1 MLTWQETVIRLF
13 IAAALG
19 GLIGLDRSRRDLGA
33 GLRTHMLVSVGSALI
48 MLVSSYGFSQTLK
61 TSLVVLDPSRVAAQV
76 VSGIGFLGA
85 GTILLRK
92 EIVRGLTT
100 AAGIWAVAAI
110 GLAVGC
116 GLYGAAFFATAIILG
131 ILITLK
137 PIERRFLRRRRKN
150 RIIVTWDSDRCELSA
165 VAQAVQRS
173 KPASARIDIDYQF
186 MGGAT
191 RTERVDM
198 VLTNQNTGTDRDTES
213 GNSDAAAAVVTQ
225 LKKLDGILKIEFA
238 SPRATVS
245 ESPDEYEIEGH

>member
-13 IAAALG
+13 VAAVLG

-48 MLVSSYGFSQTLK
+48 MLVSSYGFSHTLK
-61 TSLVVLDPSRVAAQV
+61 SSLIVLDPSRVAAQV

-110 GLAVGC
+110 GLAVGG
-116 GLYGAAFFATAIILG
+116 GLYGAALFATAIILG
-131 ILITLK
+131 ILVALK
-137 PIERRFLRRRRKN
+137 PLERRFLRRRRKD
-150 RIIVTWDSDRCELSA
+150 RIIVTWDSDRCELSS
-165 VAQAVQRS
+165 VAQAVQQS
-173 KPASARIDIDYQF
+173 KPATARIDIDYQF

-198 VLTNQNTGTDRDTES
+198 VVTNHTTES
-213 GNSDAAAAVVTQ
+213 GRNAVSGNIDAVAAVVAQ
-225 LKKLDGILKIEFA
+225 VKKLDGVLKIECA
-238 SPRATVS
+238 SPRATAS
-245 ESPDEYEIEGH
+245 EAPDEYETQ